1 MPLAMA
7 LKGESRTVTSLV
19 GAGEMKLHLA
29 EMGFVPGQKV
39 TVVGENPAGIILQ
52 VKGVRLA
59 LNRSLAQKILV
70 A

>member
-7 LKGESRTVTSLV
+7 LKGENRTITSLV
-19 GAGEMKLHLA
+19 AVGDMKQHLV

-39 TVVGENPAGIILQ
+39 TVVGDSPAGIILL

>member
-7 LKGESRTVTSLV
+7 LKGESRTITSLV
-19 GAGEMKLHLA
+19 AVGDMKQHLE

-39 TVVGENPAGIILQ
+39 TVVGDSPAGIILL
-52 VKGVRLA
+52 VKGTRLA

>member
-7 LKGESRTVTSLV
+7 LKGECRTITSLV
-19 GAGEMKLHLA
+19 GAGEMKQHLT

-39 TVVGENPAGIILQ
+39 TVVGDNPAGIILL
-52 VKGVRLA
+52 VKGTRLA
-59 LNRSLAQKILV
+59 LNKSLAQKILV